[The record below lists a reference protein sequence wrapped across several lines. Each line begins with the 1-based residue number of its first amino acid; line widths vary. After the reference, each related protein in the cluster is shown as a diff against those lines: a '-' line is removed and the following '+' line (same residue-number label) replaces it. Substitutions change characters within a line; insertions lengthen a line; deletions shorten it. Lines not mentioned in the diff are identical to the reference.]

1 MNENMNKDRY
11 YKWINSAC
19 NSGIKY
25 YKSQASFKDA
35 WLNCK
40 RGDWMLWVAQ
50 MINVDIHQLILAKG
64 YCVKT
69 IYNLIKD
76 EGSKDAVVAAIN
88 FGKHLISRDELNAA
102 LYTASAAANDAGAA
116 YAANAYAANAADAVD
131 AAAAAAA
138 VVSAANAAAAVAA
151 ADAAAAVAV
160 YTADAYVADAVAAYA
175 ANAANAAAKIK
186 NQLQT
191 ANICRKYLT
200 TSVFKL
206 LNIE

>member
-1 MNENMNKDRY
+1 
-11 YKWINSAC
+11 
-19 NSGIKY
+19 
-25 YKSQASFKDA
+25 
-35 WLNCK
+35 
-40 RGDWMLWVAQ
+40 MLWVAQ

-160 YTADAYVADAVAAYA
+160 YTADAYAYAAAVDAAAAAAAVYTADAYVADAVAAYA